1 VGPFYLKLY
10 AAGAGRFKGR
20 SIAPC
25 GPVEDGRAPRPLSYL
40 RIRMTQPSRKMQE
53 IIGNWRVIWKEPLL
67 LVFIIA
73 IFYFLLVFVAFP
85 LYMVFKAS
93 LIVNK
98 QFDLSN
104 YLAIFAKRYYFQPLI
119 NSMVLGILAAT
130 AGTVLGFVFAYAI
143 TRTPLPFKRFFRM
156 TATFPI
162 ISPPFIV
169 SLAAILLFGRAGS
182 LTPVLSRIIGEYSI
196 YGLGGL
202 VLVETIAYG
211 PIAFLVLYG
220 VLQAIDP
227 ALEEAAMDLG
237 ASRARVFVTVT
248 LPLAIPGIA
257 SAWLLVFIESMADF
271 GNPMVL
277 SGNFRVLSVQ
287 AFLQI
292 TGMYDISRGATLA
305 ILLLIPTV
313 TAFFLQK
320 YWVARKSYVTVTGQP
335 TGATIKRLEWY
346 IKLPT
351 YAACCLF
358 TGIVFLFYGMVIWGS
373 FQKLWGVDATLT
385 LHNYIQMFEVGKDYI
400 IDSLSLSTL
409 ATPITGILGM
419 FIAFL
424 VIRKKFM
431 GRGVMEFVSMLTFAV
446 PGTVVGIGYI
456 LAFNQRSALF
466 PFVLTGTAW
475 IITTLLIFRN
485 MPVGIRSGIAA
496 LQQID
501 PSIEEASTDL
511 GADSNRTFRKI
522 TLPMIAPAF
531 FSGLAF
537 SFVKA
542 MTAISAIIFVV
553 SGKWNLITVAILGF
567 VDNSQ
572 YAQAAAMSLLLIV
585 IVLIALSVIQLLVG
599 RIGKGARTVSIVN

>member
-1 VGPFYLKLY
+1 
-10 AAGAGRFKGR
+10 
-20 SIAPC
+20 
-25 GPVEDGRAPRPLSYL
+25 
-40 RIRMTQPSRKMQE
+40 MTGSNRKRQE
-53 IIGNWRVIWKEPLL
+53 IIGNLRLIWKEPLL
-67 LVFIIA
+67 LVSIIA
-73 IFYFLLVFVAFP
+73 IFYFLMIFVLFP
-85 LYMVFKAS
+85 LFMVFKTS
-93 LIVNK
+93 LIVDK

-104 YLAIFAKRYYFQPLI
+104 YLAIFSKKYYFQPFI
-119 NSMVLGILAAT
+119 NSMILGVLAAT
-130 AGTVLGFVFAYAI
+130 AGTILGFVFAYAI

-162 ISPPFIV
+162 ISPPFVIA
-169 SLAAILLFGRAGS
+169 LAAILLFGRAGS
-182 LTPVLSRIIGEYSI
+182 LTPYISRIIGEYSI

-237 ASRARVFVTVT
+237 ASRARVFATVT
-248 LPLAIPGIA
+248 LPLAVPGIA

-292 TGMYDISRGATLA
+292 TGMYDLSRGSTLA
-305 ILLLIPTV
+305 ILLLVPTI
-313 TAFFLQK
+313 TAFFIQK

-351 YAACCLF
+351 YAACILF
-358 TGIVFLFYGMVIWGS
+358 TGIVFLFYGMLIWGS
-373 FQKLWGVDATLT
+373 FQTLWGVDATLT
-385 LHNYIQMFEVGKDYI
+385 LHNYVEMFQVGKDYI
-400 IDSLSLSTL
+400 IDSLALSTL

-424 VIRKKFM
+424 VIRKKFI
-431 GRGVMEFVSMLTFAV
+431 GRATMEFVSMLTFAV

-511 GADSNRTFRKI
+511 GANSNKTFRKI

-553 SGKWNLITVAILGF
+553 SGRWNLITVAILGF

-585 IVLIALSVIQLLVG
+585 IVLIALSIIQILVG

>member
-1 VGPFYLKLY
+1 
-10 AAGAGRFKGR
+10 
-20 SIAPC
+20 
-25 GPVEDGRAPRPLSYL
+25 
-40 RIRMTQPSRKMQE
+40 MQE
-53 IIGNWRVIWKEPLL
+53 IIGNWRLIWKEPLL
-67 LVFIIA
+67 LVFVIA
-73 IFYFLLVFVAFP
+73 IFYFLLVFVAVP
-85 LYMVFKAS
+85 LYMVFKTS

-104 YLAIFAKRYYFQPLI
+104 YLAIFSKRYYFQPFI
-119 NSMVLGILAAT
+119 NSMILGILAAT
-130 AGTVLGFVFAYAI
+130 AGTILGFVFAYAI

-162 ISPPFIV
+162 ISPPFVIA
-169 SLAAILLFGRAGS
+169 LAAILLFGRAGS
-182 LTPVLSRIIGEYSI
+182 LTPILSRVIGEYSI

-237 ASRARVFVTVT
+237 ASRARVFATVT

-271 GNPMVL
+271 GNPMIL

-292 TGMYDISRGATLA
+292 TGMYDLSRGSTLA

-351 YAACCLF
+351 YAACILF
-358 TGIVFLFYGMVIWGS
+358 AGVVFLFYGMVIWGS

-385 LHNYIQMFEVGKDYI
+385 LHNYIEMFQVGKDYI
-400 IDSLSLSTL
+400 IDSLALSTL

-431 GRGVMEFVSMLTFAV
+431 GRGVMEFVAMLTFAV

-501 PSIEEASTDL
+501 PSIEEASADL
-511 GADSNRTFRKI
+511 GADSNKTFRKI

-572 YAQAAAMSLLLIV
+572 YAQAAAMSLLLIG

-599 RIGKGARTVSIVN
+599 RIGKGARTISIVN

>member
-1 VGPFYLKLY
+1 
-10 AAGAGRFKGR
+10 
-20 SIAPC
+20 
-25 GPVEDGRAPRPLSYL
+25 
-40 RIRMTQPSRKMQE
+40 MTEANRKRQE
-53 IIGNWRVIWKEPLL
+53 IIGNLRLIWKEPLL

-73 IFYFLLVFVAFP
+73 IFYFLLIFVLFP
-85 LYMVFKAS
+85 IYMVFKTS
-93 LIVNK
+93 LIVDK

-104 YLAIFAKRYYFQPLI
+104 YLAIFSKRYYFQPFI
-119 NSMVLGILAAT
+119 NSMILGVLAAT
-130 AGTVLGFVFAYAI
+130 AGTILGFVFAYAI

-162 ISPPFIV
+162 ISPPFV
-169 SLAAILLFGRAGS
+169 VALAAILLFGRAGS
-182 LTPVLSRIIGEYSI
+182 LTPFLSRIIGEYSI

-237 ASRARVFVTVT
+237 ASRGRVFATVT
-248 LPLAIPGIA
+248 LPLAVPGIA

-271 GNPMVL
+271 GNPMIL

-292 TGMYDISRGATLA
+292 TGMYDISRGSTLA
-305 ILLLIPTV
+305 ILLLVPTV
-313 TAFFLQK
+313 TAFFIQK

-351 YAACCLF
+351 YAACFFF

-385 LHNYIQMFEVGKDYI
+385 FHNYVEMFQVGKGYI
-400 IDSLSLSTL
+400 IDSLKVSTW
-409 ATPITGILGM
+409 ATPITGLLGM

-424 VIRKKFM
+424 VIRKKFI
-431 GRGVMEFVSMLTFAV
+431 GRTTMEFVSMLTFAV

-456 LAFNQRSALF
+456 LAFNQSSALF

-475 IITTLLIFRN
+475 IIVTLLIFRN
-485 MPVGIRSGIAA
+485 MPVGIRAGIAA

-511 GADSNRTFRKI
+511 GADSSKTFRKI

-553 SGKWNLITVAILGF
+553 SGDWNLITVAILGF

-585 IVLIALSVIQLLVG
+585 IVLIALSIIQLLVG

>member
-1 VGPFYLKLY
+1 
-10 AAGAGRFKGR
+10 
-20 SIAPC
+20 
-25 GPVEDGRAPRPLSYL
+25 
-40 RIRMTQPSRKMQE
+40 MQE
-53 IIGNWRVIWKEPLL
+53 IIGNWRLIWKEPLL
-67 LVFIIA
+67 LVFVIA
-73 IFYFLLVFVAFP
+73 IFYFLLVFVAVP
-85 LYMVFKAS
+85 LYMVFKTS

-104 YLAIFAKRYYFQPLI
+104 YLAIFSKRYYFQPFI
-119 NSMVLGILAAT
+119 NSMILGILAAT
-130 AGTVLGFVFAYAI
+130 AGTILGFVFAYAI

-162 ISPPFIV
+162 ISPPFVIA
-169 SLAAILLFGRAGS
+169 LAAILLFGRAGS
-182 LTPVLSRIIGEYSI
+182 LTPILSRIIGEYSI

-237 ASRARVFVTVT
+237 ASRARVFATVT

-271 GNPMVL
+271 GNPMIL

-292 TGMYDISRGATLA
+292 TGMYDLSRGSTLA

-351 YAACCLF
+351 YAACILF

-385 LHNYIQMFEVGKDYI
+385 LHNYIEMFQVGKDYI
-400 IDSLSLSTL
+400 IDSLTLSTL

-431 GRGVMEFVSMLTFAV
+431 GRGVMEFVAMLTFAV

-501 PSIEEASTDL
+501 PSIEEASSDL
-511 GADSNRTFRKI
+511 GADSNKTFRKI

-572 YAQAAAMSLLLIV
+572 YAQAAAMSLLLIA

>member
-1 VGPFYLKLY
+1 V
-10 AAGAGRFKGR
+10 
-20 SIAPC
+20 S
-25 GPVEDGRAPRPLSYL
+25 
-40 RIRMTQPSRKMQE
+40 
-53 IIGNWRVIWKEPLL
+53 
-67 LVFIIA
+67 IIA
-73 IFYFLLVFVAFP
+73 IFYFLMIFVLFP
-85 LYMVFKAS
+85 LFMVFKTS
-93 LIVNK
+93 LIVDK

-104 YLAIFAKRYYFQPLI
+104 YLAIFSKKYYFQPFI
-119 NSMVLGILAAT
+119 NSMILGVLAAT
-130 AGTVLGFVFAYAI
+130 AGTILGFVFAYAI
-143 TRTPLPFKRFFRM
+143 TRTPIPFKRFFRM

-162 ISPPFIV
+162 ISPPFVIA
-169 SLAAILLFGRAGS
+169 LAAILLFGRAGS
-182 LTPVLSRIIGEYSI
+182 LTPFISRIIGEYSI

-237 ASRARVFVTVT
+237 ASRARVFATVT
-248 LPLAIPGIA
+248 LPLAVPGIA

-292 TGMYDISRGATLA
+292 TGMYDLSRGSTLA
-305 ILLLIPTV
+305 ILLLVPTI
-313 TAFFLQK
+313 TAFFIQK

-351 YAACCLF
+351 YAACILF
-358 TGIVFLFYGMVIWGS
+358 TGIVFLFYGMLIWGS
-373 FQKLWGVDATLT
+373 FQTLWGVDATLT
-385 LHNYIQMFEVGKDYI
+385 LHNYVEMFQVGKDYI
-400 IDSLSLSTL
+400 IDSLALSTL

-424 VIRKKFM
+424 VIRKKFI
-431 GRGVMEFVSMLTFAV
+431 GRATMEFVSMLTFAV

-511 GADSNRTFRKI
+511 GASSNKTFRKI

-553 SGKWNLITVAILGF
+553 SGRWNLITVAILGF

-585 IVLIALSVIQLLVG
+585 IVLIALSIIQILVG

>member
-1 VGPFYLKLY
+1 MTRYRKKNNKAFEYVWICSSNKL
-10 AAGAGRFKGR
+10 FVT
-20 SIAPC
+20 SNTTSMI
-25 GPVEDGRAPRPLSYL
+25 VE
-40 RIRMTQPSRKMQE
+40 
-53 IIGNWRVIWKEPLL
+53 
-67 LVFIIA
+67 
-73 IFYFLLVFVAFP
+73 
-85 LYMVFKAS
+85 
-93 LIVNK
+93 K
-98 QFDLSN
+98 QFNLSN
-104 YLAIFAKRYYFQPLI
+104 YLAIFSKRYFYQPFL
-119 NSMVLGILAAT
+119 NSMILGALTAF
-130 AGTVLGFVFAYAI
+130 AGTLLGFTFAYAI
-143 TRTPLPFKRFFRM
+143 TRTPIPFKRFFRLA
-156 TATFPI
+156 ATFPI

-169 SLAAILLFGRAGS
+169 ALAAILLLGRSGS
-182 LTPVLSRIIGEYSI
+182 LTPFIQKVIGEYSI

-211 PIAFLVLYG
+211 PIAFLVLHG

-237 ASRARVFVTVT
+237 ASRIRVFFTVT

-271 GNPMVL
+271 GNPMVI
-277 SGNFRVLSVQ
+277 SGDFRVLSVQ

-292 TGMYDISRGATLA
+292 TGMYDLSRGSTLA
-305 ILLLIPTV
+305 ILLLAPTL

-320 YWVARKSYVTVTGQP
+320 YWVSRKSYVTVTGKP
-335 TGATIKRLEWY
+335 TGATIRGVEWY
-346 IKLPT
+346 IKLPAYT
-351 YAACCLF
+351 SCFLF
-358 TGIVFLFYGMVIWGS
+358 TGIIFLFYGMVIYGS
-373 FQKLWGVDATLT
+373 FQTLWGVDSTLT
-385 LHNYIQMFEVGKDYI
+385 FKNYVDMFKVGKDYI
-400 IDSLSLSTL
+400 VDSLILSTL
-409 ATPITGILGM
+409 ATPATGILGM

-424 VIRKKFM
+424 VVRKKFI
-431 GRGVMEFVSMLTFAV
+431 GRGIMEFVSLLTFAV

-456 LAFNQRSALF
+456 LAFNQRSLFF

-475 IITTLLIFRN
+475 IIVTLLIFRN

-501 PSIEEASTDL
+501 PAIEEASTDL
-511 GADSNRTFRKI
+511 GADSNKTFLKI

-553 SGKWNLITVAILGF
+553 SGRWNLITVAVLGF

-572 YAQAAAMSLLLIV
+572 YAQAAAMSLILILIV
-585 IVLIALSVIQLLVG
+585 LLALGFIQLMVN
-599 RIGKGARTVSIVN
+599 RIGKGARSITVVG

>member
-1 VGPFYLKLY
+1 MRL
-10 AAGAGRFKGR
+10 
-20 SIAPC
+20 
-25 GPVEDGRAPRPLSYL
+25 
-40 RIRMTQPSRKMQE
+40 
-53 IIGNWRVIWKEPLL
+53 IWKEPLL
-67 LVFIIA
+67 LVSIIA
-73 IFYFLLVFVAFP
+73 IFYFLMIFVLFP
-85 LYMVFKAS
+85 LFMVFKTS
-93 LIVNK
+93 LIVDK

-104 YLAIFAKRYYFQPLI
+104 YLAIFSKKYYFQPFI
-119 NSMVLGILAAT
+119 NSMILGVLAAT
-130 AGTVLGFVFAYAI
+130 AGTILGFVFAYAI
-143 TRTPLPFKRFFRM
+143 TRTPIPFKRFFRM

-162 ISPPFIV
+162 ISPPFVIA
-169 SLAAILLFGRAGS
+169 LAAILLFGRAGS
-182 LTPVLSRIIGEYSI
+182 LTPFISRIIGEYSI

-237 ASRARVFVTVT
+237 ASRARVFATVT
-248 LPLAIPGIA
+248 LPLAVPGIA

-292 TGMYDISRGATLA
+292 TGMYDLSRGSTLA
-305 ILLLIPTV
+305 ILLLVPTI
-313 TAFFLQK
+313 TAFFIQK

-351 YAACCLF
+351 YAACILF
-358 TGIVFLFYGMVIWGS
+358 TGIVFLFYGMLIWGS
-373 FQKLWGVDATLT
+373 FQTLWGVDATLT
-385 LHNYIQMFEVGKDYI
+385 LHNYVEMFQVGKDYI
-400 IDSLSLSTL
+400 IDSLALSTL

-424 VIRKKFM
+424 VIRKKFI
-431 GRGVMEFVSMLTFAV
+431 GRATMEFVSMLTFAV

-511 GADSNRTFRKI
+511 GASSNKTFRKI

-553 SGKWNLITVAILGF
+553 SGRWNLITVAILGF

-585 IVLIALSVIQLLVG
+585 IVLIALSIIQILVG

>member
-1 VGPFYLKLY
+1 
-10 AAGAGRFKGR
+10 
-20 SIAPC
+20 
-25 GPVEDGRAPRPLSYL
+25 
-40 RIRMTQPSRKMQE
+40 MTEANRKRQE
-53 IIGNWRVIWKEPLL
+53 IIGNLRLIWKEPLL

-73 IFYFLLVFVAFP
+73 IFYFLLIFVIFP
-85 LYMVFKAS
+85 LFMVFKSS
-93 LIVNK
+93 LIVDK
-98 QFDLSN
+98 QFDFSN
-104 YLAIFAKRYYFQPLI
+104 YLAIFSKRYYFQPFI
-119 NSMVLGILAAT
+119 NSMILGVLAAT
-130 AGTVLGFVFAYAI
+130 AGTILGFVFAYAI
-143 TRTPLPFKRFFRM
+143 TRTPIPFKRFFRM

-162 ISPPFIV
+162 ISPPFV
-169 SLAAILLFGRAGS
+169 VALAAILLFGRAGS

-237 ASRARVFVTVT
+237 ASRARVFATVT
-248 LPLAIPGIA
+248 LPLSVPGIA

-271 GNPMVL
+271 GNPMIL

-292 TGMYDISRGATLA
+292 TGMYDISRGSTLA
-305 ILLLIPTV
+305 ILLLLPTV
-313 TAFFLQK
+313 TAFFIQK

-335 TGATIKRLEWY
+335 TGATIQRLEWY

-351 YAACCLF
+351 YAACFFF

-373 FQKLWGVDATLT
+373 FQKLWGVDATFT
-385 LHNYIQMFEVGKDYI
+385 LHNYVEMFQVGKGYI
-400 IDSLSLSTL
+400 FDSLKVSTW
-409 ATPITGILGM
+409 ATPITGLLGM

-424 VIRKKFM
+424 VIRKKFI
-431 GRGVMEFVSMLTFAV
+431 GRTTMEFVSMLTFAV

-456 LAFNQRSALF
+456 LAFNQKSALF

-475 IITTLLIFRN
+475 IIVTLLIFRN
-485 MPVGIRSGIAA
+485 MPVGIRAGIAA

-511 GADSNRTFRKI
+511 GADSSKTFRKI

-553 SGKWNLITVAILGF
+553 SGDWNLITVAILGF

-585 IVLIALSVIQLLVG
+585 IVLIALSIIQLLVG
-599 RIGKGARTVSIVN
+599 RIGKGARTVSIVD

>member
-1 VGPFYLKLY
+1 M
-10 AAGAGRFKGR
+10 
-20 SIAPC
+20 IN
-25 GPVEDGRAPRPLSYL
+25 
-40 RIRMTQPSRKMQE
+40 PSRKRLE
-53 IIGNWRVIWKEPLL
+53 IVGNLRLIWKEPLL

-73 IFYFLLVFVAFP
+73 IFYFLMIFVLFP
-85 LYMVFKAS
+85 LFMVFKTS
-93 LIVNK
+93 LIVDK

-104 YLAIFAKRYYFQPLI
+104 YLAVFSKRYYFQPFI
-119 NSMVLGILAAT
+119 NSMILGVLAAT
-130 AGTVLGFVFAYAI
+130 AGTILGFVFAYAI

-162 ISPPFIV
+162 ISPPFVIA
-169 SLAAILLFGRAGS
+169 LAAILLFGRSGS
-182 LTPVLSRIIGEYSI
+182 LTPFLSQIIGEYSI

-237 ASRARVFVTVT
+237 ASRARVFATVT

-277 SGNFRVLSVQ
+277 SGDFRVLSVQ

-292 TGMYDISRGATLA
+292 TGMYDISRGSTLA

-335 TGATIKRLEWY
+335 TGATIKRVEWY
-346 IKLPT
+346 IKLPA
-351 YAACCLF
+351 YSLCFLF
-358 TGIVFLFYGMVIWGS
+358 AGIVFLFYGMVIWGS
-373 FQKLWGVDATLT
+373 FQTLWGVDATLT
-385 LHNYIQMFEVGKDYI
+385 LRNYVEMFQVGKDYI
-400 IDSLSLSTL
+400 IDSLALSTL
-409 ATPITGILGM
+409 ATPLTGVLGM
-419 FIAFL
+419 FIAYL
-424 VIRKKFM
+424 VIRKKFI
-431 GRGVMEFVSMLTFAV
+431 GRGLMEFVSMLTFAV

-511 GADSNRTFRKI
+511 GADSSKTFRKI

-585 IVLIALSVIQLLVG
+585 IVLVALSVIQLVVS
-599 RIGKGARTVSIVN
+599 RIGKGARTISVVS

>member
-1 VGPFYLKLY
+1 MSL
-10 AAGAGRFKGR
+10 
-20 SIAPC
+20 
-25 GPVEDGRAPRPLSYL
+25 
-40 RIRMTQPSRKMQE
+40 PSRKMQE
-53 IIGNWRVIWKEPLL
+53 VIGNWRVIWKEPLL

-85 LYMVFKAS
+85 LYMVFKTS

-104 YLAIFAKRYYFQPLI
+104 YLAIFSKRYYFQPFI
-119 NSMVLGILAAT
+119 NSMILGILAAT
-130 AGTVLGFVFAYAI
+130 AGTILGFVFAYAI

-162 ISPPFIV
+162 ISPPFV
-169 SLAAILLFGRAGS
+169 VALAAILLFGRAGS
-182 LTPVLSRIIGEYSI
+182 LTPILSRIIGEYSI

-237 ASRARVFVTVT
+237 ASRAKVFVTVT

-271 GNPMVL
+271 GNPMIL

-292 TGMYDISRGATLA
+292 TGMYDISRGSTLA
-305 ILLLIPTV
+305 ILLLIPTF

-351 YAACCLF
+351 YAACFLF

-373 FQKLWGVDATLT
+373 FQKLWGVDSTLT
-385 LHNYIQMFEVGKDYI
+385 LKNYIEMFQVGKDYI
-400 IDSLSLSTL
+400 IDSLALSTL
-409 ATPITGILGM
+409 ATPITGILGI

-456 LAFNQRSALF
+456 LAFNQSSALF

-501 PSIEEASTDL
+501 PSIEEASADL
-511 GADSNRTFRKI
+511 GADSNKTFRKI

-585 IVLIALSVIQLLVG
+585 IVLIALSIIQLLVG
-599 RIGKGARTVSIVN
+599 RIGKGARTISIVN